1 MSRYSAVVGLFLSF
15 GIVIQLSHG
24 IEVNVLKEDGQLCL
38 YANLMLNFSVTYQ
51 GDGEQFQT
59 VVFPLPDYASS
70 EESKCEETSSTL
82 KLEFGDG
89 HYWSVNFTLSEDNY
103 QADTITFSYDLK
115 DVQLFPNSAS
125 DEIVTV
131 TQKAHISEIDL
142 NTCYSCKSQD
152 IVQAEGTTM
161 TLWNVLIQAFI
172 PDGRMSQ
179 DITLCA
185 ADAVT
190 TTAPTTTSTTTT
202 APTTTSTT
210 TTAPPTTNTTTTAPP
225 TTNTTTTAPPTTN
238 TTTTAPPTTNTTTTA
253 PPTTNTTT
261 TAPPTTNTTTTAPP
275 TTNTTTTAPPTTN
288 TTTTAPPTT
297 TSPTPTLPPPS
308 TGKYNLTTPNNTV
321 CLLAS
326 FAVRISFTQDG
337 KNEEMNLDPAVTK
350 ASGQCGENSSEL
362 ELVSDQMTLTL
373 AFTNDAKKFRLQALN
388 VTLKTSSGV
397 FADGNANLSLW
408 EAAIGTSYMCNREQ
422 NFNITNLLSLYT
434 SNLQVQPF
442 DVKKD
447 AFSTAHECSL
457 DDTSILIPIIVGAA
471 LAVLIL
477 IVVIAYVIGRRKTYV
492 GYQTL

>member
-1 MSRYSAVVGLFLSF
+1 MIHRIICTSTA
-15 GIVIQLSHG
+15 IHLSHG
-24 IEVNVLKEDGQLCL
+24 IEVNVLQEDGQLCL
-38 YANLMLNFSVTYQ
+38 YANLMLNFSVAYQ

-82 KLEFGDG
+82 KLKFGDG
-89 HYWSVNFTLSEDNY
+89 HYWSVNFTLNKDSY

-115 DVQLFPNSAS
+115 DDLLFPNSAS

-190 TTAPTTTSTTTT
+190 TTT

-210 TTAPPTTNTTTTAPP
+210 TTAPPTTNATTTAPP
-225 TTNTTTTAPPTTN
+225 TTNATTTAPPTTN
-238 TTTTAPPTTNTTTTA
+238 A
-253 PPTTNTTT
+253 
-261 TAPPTTNTTTTAPP
+261 
-275 TTNTTTTAPPTTN
+275 TTTAPPTTN

-408 EAAIGTSYMCNREQ
+408 EAAIGTSYMCNREL

-442 DVKKD
+442 EVKKD

>member
-1 MSRYSAVVGLFLSF
+1 MSRHSAVVGLFLSV
-15 GIVIQLSHG
+15 GIAIQLSHG
-24 IEVNVLKEDGQLCL
+24 IEVNVLQEDGQLCL

-82 KLEFGDG
+82 KLKFGDG
-89 HYWSVNFTLSEDNY
+89 HYWSVNFTLNEDSY
-103 QADTITFSYDLK
+103 QADTITFSYDLE

-131 TQKAHISEIDL
+131 TQKAQISEIDL

-152 IVQAEGTTM
+152 IIQAEGTTM

-202 APTTTSTT
+202 APTTTNTTTTAPTTTNTTTTAPPVTNTT
-210 TTAPPTTNTTTTAPP
+210 TTAPPTTNTTTTAPPVTNTTTTAPP

-238 TTTTAPPTTNTTTTA
+238 TTTTAPPV
-253 PPTTNTTT
+253 
-261 TAPPTTNTTTTAPP
+261 
-275 TTNTTTTAPPTTN
+275 TN

-326 FAVRISFTQDG
+326 FAVRISFTQAG

-373 AFTNDAKKFRLQALN
+373 AFTNDAKKFRLQVLN

-422 NFNITNLLSLYT
+422 NFNVTNLLSLYT

-442 DVKKD
+442 EVKKD
-447 AFSTAHECSL
+447 AFSTAEECFL
-457 DDTSILIPIIVGAA
+457 DSDLSFLVPIAVGVALSFLIIL
-471 LAVLIL
+471 VLISYL
-477 IVVIAYVIGRRKTYV
+477 IGRRKSRT
-492 GYQTL
+492 GYQSV

>member
-1 MSRYSAVVGLFLSF
+1 
-15 GIVIQLSHG
+15 
-24 IEVNVLKEDGQLCL
+24 
-38 YANLMLNFSVTYQ
+38 
-51 GDGEQFQT
+51 QT

-82 KLEFGDG
+82 KLKFGDG
-89 HYWSVNFTLSEDNY
+89 HYWSVNFTLNEDSY
-103 QADTITFSYDLK
+103 QADTITFSYDLE

-131 TQKAHISEIDL
+131 TQKAQISEIDL

-152 IVQAEGTTM
+152 IIQAEGTTM

-185 ADAVT
+185 ADA
-190 TTAPTTTSTTTT
+190 
-202 APTTTSTT
+202 TT
-210 TTAPPTTNTTTTAPP
+210 TTAPPVTNTTTTAPP
-225 TTNTTTTAPPTTN
+225 V
-238 TTTTAPPTTNTTTTA
+238 
-253 PPTTNTTT
+253 
-261 TAPPTTNTTTTAPP
+261 
-275 TTNTTTTAPPTTN
+275 TN

-326 FAVRISFTQDG
+326 FAVRISFTQAG

-388 VTLKTSSGV
+388 VTLKTSSGEV

-422 NFNITNLLSLYT
+422 NFNITNMLSLYT

-442 DVKKD
+442 EVKKD
-447 AFSTAHECSL
+447 AFSTAEECFL
-457 DDTSILIPIIVGAA
+457 DSDLSFLVPIAVGVALSFLIIL
-471 LAVLIL
+471 VLISYL
-477 IVVIAYVIGRRKTYV
+477 IGRRKSRT
-492 GYQTL
+492 GYQSV

>member
-1 MSRYSAVVGLFLSF
+1 MSRHSAVVGLFLSF
-15 GIVIQLSHG
+15 GIAIHLSHG
-24 IEVNVLKEDGQLCL
+24 IEVNVLQEDGQLCL
-38 YANLMLNFSVTYQ
+38 YANLMLNFSVAYQ
-51 GDGEQFQT
+51 GDGEQT

-82 KLEFGDG
+82 KLKFGDG
-89 HYWSVNFTLSEDNY
+89 HYWSVNFTLNKDSY

-115 DVQLFPNSAS
+115 DDLLFPNSAS

-190 TTAPTTTSTTTT
+190 TTT

-210 TTAPPTTNTTTTAPP
+210 TTAPPTTNATTTAPP
-225 TTNTTTTAPPTTN
+225 TTNATTTAPPTTN
-238 TTTTAPPTTNTTTTA
+238 A
-253 PPTTNTTT
+253 
-261 TAPPTTNTTTTAPP
+261 
-275 TTNTTTTAPPTTN
+275 TTTAPPTTN

-408 EAAIGTSYMCNREQ
+408 EAAIGTSYMCNREL

-442 DVKKD
+442 EVKKD

>member
-1 MSRYSAVVGLFLSF
+1 MSRHSAVVGLFLSF
-15 GIVIQLSHG
+15 GIAIHLSHG
-24 IEVNVLKEDGQLCL
+24 IEVNVLQEDGQLCL
-38 YANLMLNFSVTYQ
+38 YANLMLNFSVAYQ

-82 KLEFGDG
+82 KLKFGDG
-89 HYWSVNFTLSEDNY
+89 HYWSVNFTLNKDSY

-115 DVQLFPNSAS
+115 DDLLFPNSAS

-190 TTAPTTTSTTTT
+190 TTT

-210 TTAPPTTNTTTTAPP
+210 TTAPPTTNATTTAPP
-225 TTNTTTTAPPTTN
+225 TTNATTTAPPTTN
-238 TTTTAPPTTNTTTTA
+238 A
-253 PPTTNTTT
+253 
-261 TAPPTTNTTTTAPP
+261 
-275 TTNTTTTAPPTTN
+275 TTTAPPTTN

-408 EAAIGTSYMCNREQ
+408 EAAIGTSYMCNREL

-442 DVKKD
+442 EVKKD
-447 AFSTAHECSL
+447 AFSTAEECFL
-457 DDTSILIPIIVGAA
+457 DSDLSFLVPIAVGVALSFLIIL
-471 LAVLIL
+471 VLISYL
-477 IVVIAYVIGRRKTYV
+477 IGRRKSRT
-492 GYQTL
+492 GYQSV